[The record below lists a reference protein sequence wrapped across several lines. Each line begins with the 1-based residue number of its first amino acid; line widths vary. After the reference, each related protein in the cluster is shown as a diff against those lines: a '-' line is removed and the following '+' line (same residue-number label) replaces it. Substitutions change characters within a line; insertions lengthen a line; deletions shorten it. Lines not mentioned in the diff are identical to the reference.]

1 ALAAWLHAHMPPGSV
16 VSFMLP
22 NWHEAAV
29 VYHAITLAGM
39 VAHPI
44 LPSLR
49 EHELKFQLDDVG
61 SRMLFCPREFRGYD
75 YVAMYERIHASLAT
89 AARLVVVRD
98 DPGPHLCYAD
108 LLEGPDVPGAP
119 VLDA

>member
-1 ALAAWLHAHMPPGSV
+1 
-16 VSFMLP
+16 
-22 NWHEAAV
+22 HEAAV

-98 DPGPHLCYAD
+98 DPGPHLGYAD
-108 LLEGPDVPGAP
+108 LLEGPDAPGAP
-119 VLDA
+119 VLDADAVRMVMYTSGTTGRSKGVL